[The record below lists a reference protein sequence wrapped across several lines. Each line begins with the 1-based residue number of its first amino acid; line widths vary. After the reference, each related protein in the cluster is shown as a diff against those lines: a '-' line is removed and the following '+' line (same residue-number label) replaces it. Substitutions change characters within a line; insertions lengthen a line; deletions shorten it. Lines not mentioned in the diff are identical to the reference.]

1 MLSSSYCSGVP
12 DRHGHTYQI
21 GGGEEEA
28 TKSKVVVERT
38 EAVHHILGIMRKL
51 RVPWQ
56 RRPQQLSG
64 WKDSL

>member
-1 MLSSSYCSGVP
+1 MGV
-12 DRHGHTYQI
+12 GK
-21 GGGEEEA
+21 EEVTED
-28 TKSKVVVERT
+28 KVVIERT

-56 RRPQQLSG
+56 RRPQQLPG

>member
-1 MLSSSYCSGVP
+1 VGK
-12 DRHGHTYQI
+12 
-21 GGGEEEA
+21 EEA
-28 TKSKVVVERT
+28 TTSKVVIERT

>member
-1 MLSSSYCSGVP
+1 MSMQCPAHYP

-21 GGGEEEA
+21 GGEKKEV
-28 TKSKVVVERT
+28 TKSKVVIERI

-51 RVPWQ
+51 RVPWR

>member
-1 MLSSSYCSGVP
+1 VGK
-12 DRHGHTYQI
+12 
-21 GGGEEEA
+21 EEA
-28 TKSKVVVERT
+28 TESKVVIERI

>member
-1 MLSSSYCSGVP
+1 MEG
-12 DRHGHTYQI
+12 RK
-21 GGGEEEA
+21 EETA
-28 TKSKVVVERT
+28 KSKVVIERT

-51 RVPWQ
+51 RVPWR